1 MAEAII
7 GSIKDKLEDLD
18 SELALLNARLGREIH
33 RHRMR
38 SMEPGSYEFEGLFPF
53 DEQFDSILDGLAGE
67 DAIPDGDPLNEHSQI
82 ALLEAEL
89 KSRRSGVQ
97 DGRHPTRM
105 DHLYRVLQLVEFD
118 AGVIVLCLAPEL
130 DSTYELLFAY
140 LQDDISKKQ
149 PTVELAMRVLTDSL
163 EERVQRRLSF
173 SSSATLV
180 KYGLIQLADDPYGK
194 TGSILTKCLSLDSY
208 LLDYL
213 LGLTTIDDRLHPF
226 AELWEG
232 DLAWDRPGR
241 RPHPEA
247 CVKELPKQVQ
257 RLTAS
262 GRATVLR
269 LVGPRGCGKRAL
281 GKAVCQGL
289 GRKMLTVDCGELLT
303 SAQDFG
309 TLLRLVH
316 RESLLQDAV
325 LYFRN
330 TNLLSSLG
338 SGDRAFSRQLEEIIS
353 EGPSITIL
361 AGELPWDSSLTN
373 SKVATVIVEIP
384 QRGHS
389 ERKLLWRDCLSPHAA
404 KITDE
409 DLNLLATR
417 FQFSERETGE
427 AVTAALNQAIWRNPE
442 DPTITLAD
450 FLTSAKCKSIQGQR
464 LSVQESHSGYSW
476 DDLVLPEDRK
486 RQLIEVCSS
495 FLNMSRVYGQ
505 WGFER
510 KNKLGKG
517 LNVLLVGSSGTGK
530 TMAAEVMSNALG
542 LDLRRIDLSGIVSKY
557 VGETEKNLEAIFQEA
572 QASNQILLFDEADAL
587 FGKRAEVRD
596 SHDRYANIE
605 VSYLLQKMEEHQ
617 GIAILTT
624 NLRNNM
630 DEAFLRRLHFVV
642 EFPYPDDDLRL
653 EIWRRVFPSEAPL
666 DSDVDLAFMARQ
678 FRLAGGNIKNMAVAA
693 AFLAALDESSI
704 GMKHLV
710 QAARREYQK
719 MGKLL
724 SEQDFGPYFE
734 LALA

>member
-1 MAEAII
+1 MAEATI
-7 GSIKDKLEDLD
+7 GSITDKLENLD
-18 SELALLNARLGREIH
+18 SELALLNAKLGREIH

-38 SMEPGSYEFEGLFPF
+38 SMKPGGYGFEGLFPF
-53 DEQFDSILDGLAGE
+53 NDQFDSILDGIAGE
-67 DAIPDGDPLNEHSQI
+67 DAIPDGDSLNEHSQI

-97 DGRHPTRM
+97 NGRDPTRM
-105 DHLYRVLQLVEFD
+105 DHMYRVLQLDEFD
-118 AGVIVLCLAPEL
+118 AGVIMLCLAPEL

-140 LQDDISKKQ
+140 LQDDIAKKQ
-149 PTVELAMRVLTDSL
+149 PTIELVMRILTDSP
-163 EERVQRRLSF
+163 EERVKRRLSF
-173 SSSATLV
+173 GSSATLM

-194 TGSILTKCLSLDSY
+194 TGSILTKYLSLDSH

-213 LGLTTIDDRLHPF
+213 LGLTTTYDRLNPF
-226 AELWEG
+226 AELWKG

-247 CVKELPKQVQ
+247 CVRELPKQVQ

-262 GRATVLR
+262 GRATVVQ

-281 GKAVCQGL
+281 GKAICRGL

-303 SAQDFG
+303 SARDLG

-316 RESLLQDAV
+316 RESLLQDAL

-338 SGDRAFSRQLEEIIS
+338 SGERVFSRQLEEIIS
-353 EGPSITIL
+353 EGPSTAIL
-361 AGELPWDSSLTN
+361 AGELTWSSSLEN
-373 SKVATVIVEIP
+373 SRVAIVTVEIP

-389 ERKLLWRDCLSPHAA
+389 ERKLLWQDCLSPHPA

-409 DLNLLATR
+409 DLNLLTTR
-417 FQFSERETGE
+417 FIFGERETGK

-450 FLTSAKCKSIQGQR
+450 FMTSAKCKAIHRQR
-464 LSVQESHSGYSW
+464 LSVQGSQSGYSW

-486 RQLIEVCSS
+486 RQLMEICSF

-510 KNKLGKG
+510 KNKLGRG

-530 TMAAEVMSNALG
+530 TMAAEVMSSVLG
-542 LDLRRIDLSGIVSKY
+542 IDLRRVDLSSVVSKY
-557 VGETEKNLEAIFQEA
+557 VGETEKNLEAIFREA
-572 QASNQILLFDEADAL
+572 QAGGEILLFDEADAL

-596 SHDRYANIE
+596 AHDRYANIE

-630 DEAFLRRLHFVV
+630 DEAFLRRLHYVV
-642 EFPYPDDDLRL
+642 DFPFPDDELRL
-653 EIWRRVFPSEAPL
+653 EMWRRVFPSEAPL
-666 DSDVDLAFMARQ
+666 DSNVDLAFMARQ
-678 FRLAGGNIKNMAVAA
+678 FRLAGGNIKNIAVAA

-710 QAARREYQK
+710 QATRREYQK

-724 SEQDFGPYFE
+724 SEQEFEPYFE